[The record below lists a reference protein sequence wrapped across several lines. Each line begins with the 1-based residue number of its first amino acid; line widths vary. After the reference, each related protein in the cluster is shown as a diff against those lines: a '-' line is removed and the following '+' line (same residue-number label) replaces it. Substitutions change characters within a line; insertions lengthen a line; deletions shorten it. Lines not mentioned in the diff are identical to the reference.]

1 MSKCYCCINFWHFK
15 LKVVILICLEVA
27 QSEVVIS
34 NTTTHPLDASAAH
47 KFAALTPRSVKLR
60 LHGQVGSGLGSAVVS
75 GANQVRSSSQENMEN
90 MESIPPAPGLLPCL
104 QFYVSRLQEVGFIF
118 SPQNYLQHLA
128 FRSQSTER
136 IQHRERAEGAEEA
149 ARTPM
154 KF

>member
-90 MESIPPAPGLLPCL
+90 MESIPPAPGLLQCL

-118 SPQNYLQHLA
+118 SPRTISNISPSGRNQQKEY
-128 FRSQSTER
+128 STER
-136 IQHRERAEGAEEA
+136 EQREQRKLPEHQ
-149 ARTPM
+149 
-154 KF
+154 

>member
-60 LHGQVGSGLGSAVVS
+60 LHGQVGSGQGSGVRCKPS
-75 GANQVRSSSQENMEN
+75 QVQLARKHGEYREY
-90 MESIPPAPGLLPCL
+90 PASARIAPCL